1 VETHVS
7 EPRRSKVRTL
17 LGRDARL
24 WKVAKATYAA
34 GLQLNRWLV
43 LAATWK
49 SRRNVLALQPG
60 GLQVQLGCGDRGIA
74 GMLNIDARMTRAA
87 DMVADCCTLGRFDD
101 KSLTMIFSNAFFEH
115 LYRQQQLPLLQDCV
129 RTLKPG
135 GFLLF
140 VGIPD
145 FETVCR
151 EYLAANSGT
160 IGDYSRLEW
169 AYRYTHGD
177 PEQFPEWWIKQLHK
191 SLFDSDELAALAR
204 SAGFA
209 AVMVFR
215 YCYPGETWPVNL
227 GLCAGS
233 SVSEVVLRQSLKRFG
248 EYVDVTTVDVIPS
261 VGKS

>member
-1 VETHVS
+1 MRLPSRTEVRALL
-7 EPRRSKVRTL
+7 RR
-17 LGRDARL
+17 GARL
-24 WKVAKATYAA
+24 WKAAKATYAA
-34 GLQLNRWLV
+34 GLQLNRQLV

-49 SRRNVLALQPG
+49 SKRNALALQPD
-60 GLQVQLGCGDRGIA
+60 GLKVQLGCGDRGIA

-87 DMVADCCTLGRFDD
+87 DMVVDCSKLDRFDD
-101 KSLTMIFSNAFFEH
+101 SSLTMIFSNAFFEH

-129 RTLKPG
+129 RALKPG
-135 GFLLF
+135 GLLLF
-140 VGIPD
+140 LGIPD

-151 EYLAANSGT
+151 EYLATNGRF

-204 SAGFA
+204 CAGFA
-209 AVMVFR
+209 AAMVFR
-215 YCYPGETWPVNL
+215 YCYPGERWPVNL

-233 SVSEVVLRQSLKRFG
+233 SVSEAVLRQLLERFG
-248 EYVDVTTVDVIPS
+248 DYVDVATVDVIASGSKP
-261 VGKS
+261 